1 MSELVHQKQLWY
13 VLKEFS
19 AKQGISSSTRKM
31 VVEPG
36 EVIYIQNPYAWHFRT
51 LTGDYLV
58 APEETITDCCVLLG
72 EVFDNVAFQ
81 ASMPPIAMILHY
93 HQYTEADHALNIS
106 MRTSLD
112 FQEMLYKAYKL
123 ACEREIGYM
132 DKRREK

>member
-1 MSELVHQKQLWY
+1 MSKVVHQKQLWY

-51 LTGDYLV
+51 ITGDYLV
-58 APEETITDCCVLLG
+58 ASEETITNCCALLG
-72 EVFDNVAFQ
+72 EVFDNVAVQ
-81 ASMPPIAMILHY
+81 GNMPPIAFILQY
-93 HQYTEADHALNIS
+93 HQYTEADRALNIT

-112 FQEMLYKAYKL
+112 FQEMLYKAYKS

-132 DKRREK
+132 DKRRK